1 MRVKKCEQLSSNKEE
16 ARPTQTDDR
25 KIYTHRERERKR
37 LVRGV
42 FKRALLKVSVLK
54 RTRVGARKLNSKW
67 SFFLSNGSSSFL

>member
-1 MRVKKCEQLSSNKEE
+1 MRVKKCEQLSFNKEE

-25 KIYTHRERERKR
+25 NIYIYIQRERKR